1 MTWIL
6 AFATVAGIF
15 LAGCA
20 SVPEADKTAS
30 VECKI
35 QPYQTATITDGK
47 KREVSPLE
55 RRYAEM
61 QLASSDYR
69 MKQLRSGLGQTG
81 AIEEVLRDCNR

>member
-1 MTWIL
+1 MC
-6 AFATVAGIF
+6 FRSGSGENGFCRVQ
-15 LAGCA
+15 
-20 SVPEADKTAS
+20 
-30 VECKI
+30 I